1 MFKYFLN
8 AALIFMY
15 GISAF
20 SQTCQ
25 PNDPYDQIVSDFHS
39 TIARRQDGTLVIWG
53 EDKASNGLDN
63 VLTPIEIN
71 SINYPGLTGIPLKG
85 ALGSKF
91 LNASQAIVLTTT
103 GLFVWG
109 KEGIV
114 ISNTLTTSPAFQKI
128 TVAGKEDGLPP
139 GVFPKNIKVMTATCN
154 ALAIVTDS
162 GYVWVLGNSIRLY
175 GDGSAT
181 TTSDWHQVRTSIA
194 PYPLL
199 KNIVHLR
206 VSINAAFAVDSNNVW
221 YTWGARV
228 FNGLNNPTFSTRA
241 TTIIKPTSITN
252 ELPKMIGVTS
262 INTTETPDGQ
272 VTATAYF
279 VLTQSGDL
287 YAEGDGYSGV
297 LGNGSTNNKLT
308 WGKVKKNSTE
318 DLANV
323 IFISVQEHDATLL
336 SACAI
341 TADNNL
347 WYWGQNDYSDPFRT
361 TFSTYPV
368 IPPGFSANVDK
379 ANYTENGGHTLVYVK
394 DAATHYCY
402 IGHRINGS
410 MGDGTATDA
419 YELTMN
425 CTNTAAIPLCSLC
438 PATYNNTI
446 PKSQAVCESYPVKGF
461 DANAAS
467 LSNNNSVFYQWQVSV
482 ISKDTAFADI
492 KGATEKNYS
501 PQPLTKNTWYRR
513 IVKNNTP
520 NCPVDS
526 SNVLQVVVN
535 PLPLKPLISSYKD
548 VCAGDSIVLNGSATD
563 NITYAWT
570 GPDEF
575 KSTLAKPVIY
585 NSTNENS
592 GEYTL
597 NVIDKNKCSS
607 GTTIAAVTVHTID
620 LTIATP
626 PTICEGLSVLLEVKN
641 PQTSWSYLWTGPDG
655 FISNKNSPFITQ
667 VDSDK
672 LGTYTIHVTD
682 ERKCT
687 ATETITITFAACE
700 DKFTVPEGFSPNGD
714 GINDFLII
722 RGLSNYPNHSIV
734 IFNRWGEKVY
744 QAAPYNNDWKG
755 LSQFG
760 IVVGVGAGDVLPE
773 GTYFYLLD
781 KNNGEDP
788 IKGSIYLKR

>member
-1 MFKYFLN
+1 
-8 AALIFMY
+8 MY
-15 GISAF
+15 GFSAF

-53 EDKASNGLDN
+53 EDKASNGVDD

-71 SINYPGLTGIPLKG
+71 SINYPGLTGIALKG

-91 LNASQAIVLTTT
+91 TDNSQAILLTTT
-103 GLFVWG
+103 GLFAWG
-109 KEGIV
+109 REGTSIP
-114 ISNTLTTSPAFQKI
+114 NALTTSPSFQKI
-128 TVAGKEDGLPP
+128 TVAGKTDGLPP
-139 GVFPKNIKVMTATCN
+139 GIFPKNVKIMTATFN
-154 ALAIVTDS
+154 ALSIVTDS
-162 GYVWVLGNSIRLY
+162 GCVWVLGNSTRLY
-175 GDGSAT
+175 GDGSTAT
-181 TTSDWHQVRTSIA
+181 TNDWHQVRTGIA
-194 PYPLL
+194 PYNFL

-206 VSINAAFAVDSNNVW
+206 ISTNAAFAVDSNNVW
-221 YTWGARV
+221 YTWGGRV
-228 FNGLNNPTFSTRA
+228 YNGSSGAINSNRPV
-241 TTIIKPTSITN
+241 TIVKPTSITT

-262 INTTETPDGQ
+262 VNTDETPGNQ
-272 VTATAYF
+272 IIQATAYF
-279 VLTQSGDL
+279 VLTESGDL
-287 YAEGDGYSGV
+287 YAEGDGYGGI
-297 LGNGSTNNKLT
+297 LGNGSTSNKLT
-308 WGKVKKNSTE
+308 WAKVKKSSTE
-318 DLANV
+318 DLSKI
-323 IFISVQEHDATLL
+323 IFISAQEHDATLL
-336 SACAI
+336 SVCAI
-341 TADNNL
+341 TADNTL
-347 WYWGQNDYSDPFRT
+347 LYWGKNDYSNPNVAT
-361 TFSTYPV
+361 YSNYPV
-368 IPPGFSANVDK
+368 VPPGFIEGVDV
-379 ANYTENGGHTLVYVK
+379 ANYAEKGGHTLVYVK

-419 YELTMN
+419 YELEMN
-425 CTNTAAIPLCSLC
+425 CENTAAIPLCSLC
-438 PATYNNTI
+438 PATSNNTI
-446 PKSQAVCESYPVKGF
+446 PKSQTVCESYPVKGF

-482 ISKDTAFADI
+482 ISKDTAFKDI
-492 KGATEKNYS
+492 KGATDKNYS
-501 PQPLTKNTWYRR
+501 PQPLTKTTWYRR

-535 PLPLKPLISSYKD
+535 PIPLKPLVSTAEHI
-548 VCAGDSIVLNGSATD
+548 CAGDSIVLIASAAD

-592 GEYTL
+592 GEYRL

-607 GTTIAAVTVHTID
+607 DTTIAAVTVHTID

-626 PTICEGLSVLLEVKN
+626 PTICEGLSVLLEVAN
-641 PQTSWSYLWTGPDG
+641 PQTSWSYLWTGPEG

-667 VDSDK
+667 INSDK

-687 ATETITITFAACE
+687 ATETITLTFAACE